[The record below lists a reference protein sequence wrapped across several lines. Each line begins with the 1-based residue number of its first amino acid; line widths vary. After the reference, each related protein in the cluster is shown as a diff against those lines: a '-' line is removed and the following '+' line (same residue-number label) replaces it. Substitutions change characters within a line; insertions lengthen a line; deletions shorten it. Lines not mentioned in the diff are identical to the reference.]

1 MMNLKCFLKYLM
13 LSLAFISFDSF
24 SQNDILVCE
33 NWELSASVTASNVQW
48 QIFDDMEWSDLE
60 DSPNIMGSQSVNLT
74 LDSVNVSSNG
84 DSLRCLTTSTISG
97 LQDSVLFIASIEVL
111 PELTPSTLFGPE
123 GLNCYEV
130 EMEVG
135 AIPSWEFTY
144 QNLLSA
150 DWQILQGVNWMTTGQ
165 SDLELFVE
173 SNPQSGFELRQQL
186 SVPLA
191 QCPTVISDTLF
202 VTVLPSMTP
211 PIIAD
216 QLDGSPICFGSSP
229 GDIEVTTFAAGG
241 SESWVYS
248 WEMLIEG
255 VWNTLGVSG
264 SVYTVP
270 DLEENS
276 TYRCVATDNVCGV
289 VISNEIT
296 ISVLPAVILPTIGV
310 PSNVTQIC
318 YGTDAPI
325 FDVISPVAGAN
336 GEWTSNWQISYG
348 EVWSTLGAADMSLS
362 LGAQTS
368 SFTVRIQATS
378 DFGCGTFTSN
388 EITIEVWDDL
398 SAGTIFTSQLI
409 CYNSS
414 PNDLFATS
422 ATGGDDNFNIQW
434 YSVSETGIETAVGSD
449 VANLSVS
456 PLLDTTY
463 YFVAYSNLCGLV
475 ESNTVSINVLPAL
488 EEPLLTRNFEGDICF
503 GSELTISASGFNT
516 YPWLSYQWFEH
527 HLDGSILPVGDGQT
541 ELTLIDMQES
551 IDVSF
556 EISSSYGCGSID
568 GLLSDVIV
576 LNDLSAPML
585 IDVAEGEP
593 ICYDTS
599 PGVISFSSDAAGG
612 SESWS
617 YSWGSFING
626 VWTESIDS
634 GSDYLVPN
642 LTETTSY
649 HVIATDDLCGSILSS
664 TLTISVFDQLLSA
677 QIQSPSDAVLCDVNE
692 GVYCSVMN
700 PATGGGGLYTIQWLI
715 DNGGGW
721 SLLNGESESG
731 LTIESLD
738 ASSSIQLQVESDLG
752 CGTVESNEIS
762 FVVLPEVISPQ
773 IQIPAN
779 SVPICYDFS
788 APSVSLQVD
797 PSGADENW
805 EYDWEISYGQ
815 GFYSVSSAQDDLLL
829 GALTESLEVR
839 GKAVSTFGCGTFL
852 SNVISIPVWDV
863 LVPGEASESQLICF
877 NTSPSDLSSTFASGG
892 GDVFEIQWFEV
903 QESNVTNGLGLNSP
917 SLSITQLLDTT
928 EYFVQFTN
936 LNGCGVVES
945 NSITIDVLPDLEV
958 PMLMGDIQGDIC
970 FGADFTVN
978 ATEIVDYPWLSY
990 QWFQHFEGELPQDI
1004 GTDELELALT
1014 YLQQSQ
1020 TIYLDVSSDY
1030 GCGTVTGE
1038 LIDIVVL
1045 DSMIAPV
1052 IDFSISPLNPI
1063 CYGDSAPLIEML
1075 SDASGGG
1082 ETFTTVWMTSTSESL
1097 PFAFFEANSAPLA
1110 LGELEDDI
1118 FVLLFASDDY
1128 GCGSLESNLVLVEVF
1143 EDFTIN
1149 SQPQSI
1155 VICDDEII
1163 SGVEITVDGGGGIY
1177 SYEWNQMENDIWD
1190 VLPLEESNSIQ
1201 LFYPDS
1207 TASYQ
1212 VNVSSDFGCG
1222 TLPSDTIIVTVLPA
1236 LVAGTLGFSDDVLCQ
1251 NETLNYAST
1260 DASGGT
1266 DNFDQIWHQT
1276 DLEGSWFNSPTALNG
1291 SVENVQY
1298 SFSGSIEYVNSC
1310 GSIWSDTLSL
1320 LVNPIPPSAVLIG
1333 DVEICNGSSDVIY
1346 SIDIESGP
1354 WEFLWDVSNGTI
1366 TSGETGDEILVDWS
1380 EDSASII
1387 YVGVTN
1393 TETECYSYNEWDV
1406 VLTETSAPAPSVVV
1420 KKPLINILVSADS
1433 TDCATYQWGRLNI
1446 ATEEV
1451 EFLEGQTDQ
1460 YAYLPILDT
1469 LNYHYFVD
1477 IVYDC
1482 EGVVSCPTRNYYLH
1496 DPYLFVHDFAVAQK
1510 PTVYPNPNTGTFQV
1524 KVPYPSGWHLM
1535 NSNGVVVE
1543 YGSAMS
1549 SDKINF
1555 EIDKSGLYFLQ
1566 ILGDG
1571 NHESI
1576 KIIVAN

>member
-123 GLNCYEV
+123 GLNCYGV

-191 QCPTVISDTLF
+191 QCPSVISDTLS

-229 GDIEVTTFAAGG
+229 GDLEVTTFATGG
-241 SESWVYS
+241 SESWGYS
-248 WEMLIEG
+248 WEKLIEG

-270 DLEENS
+270 DLQENS

-289 VISNEIT
+289 VI
-296 ISVLPAVILPTIGV
+296 
-310 PSNVTQIC
+310 
-318 YGTDAPI
+318 
-325 FDVISPVAGAN
+325 
-336 GEWTSNWQISYG
+336 
-348 EVWSTLGAADMSLS
+348 
-362 LGAQTS
+362 
-368 SFTVRIQATS
+368 
-378 DFGCGTFTSN
+378 SN

-456 PLLDTTY
+456 PLVDTTY
-463 YFVAYSNLCGLV
+463 YFVAYSNLCGVV

-488 EEPLLTRNFEGDICF
+488 EEPLLTRDFEGDICF

-527 HLDGSILPVGDGQT
+527 HLDGSMLPVGDGQT

-585 IDVAEGEP
+585 IDVAGGEP

-599 PGVISFSSDAAGG
+599 PGVISFSSDASGG

-617 YSWGSFING
+617 YSWGSFNNG

-634 GSDYLVPN
+634 GVDYLTPN

-649 HVIATDDLCGSILSS
+649 HVIATDDLCGSIPSS
-664 TLTISVFDQLLSA
+664 TLTIAVFDQLLSA

-692 GVYCSVMN
+692 GILSSVIN
-700 PATGGGGLYTIQWLI
+700 PASGGGEVYTLQWLI
-715 DNGGGW
+715 NNGGGW
-721 SLLNGESESG
+721 SLLNGESESS
-731 LTIESLD
+731 LTIESLE

-779 SVPICYDFS
+779 SVPICYDFI
-788 APSVSLQVD
+788 APSVSLEVN

-805 EYDWEISYGQ
+805 EYDWEVSYGQ
-815 GFYSVSSAQDDLLL
+815 GFSNVSSTQNDLLL

-852 SNVISIPVWDV
+852 SNVISIPVWEA
-863 LVPGEASESQLICF
+863 LVPGEVSESQLICY

-892 GDVFEIQWFEV
+892 GNVFDIQWFEV
-903 QESNVTNGLGLNSP
+903 QESNATNGLGLNSP
-917 SLSITQLLDTT
+917 TLSITQLLDTT

-958 PMLMGDIQGDIC
+958 PMLVGDIQGDIC

-990 QWFQHFEGELPQDI
+990 QWLQFFEGELPQEI
-1004 GTDELELALT
+1004 GPDELELALT
-1014 YLQQSQ
+1014 DLQQSQ

-1038 LIDIVVL
+1038 LTDVVVL

-1052 IDFSISPLNPI
+1052 IDFSVSPLNPI

-1082 ETFTTVWMTSTSESL
+1082 ETFTSVWMTSTSESL
-1097 PFAFFEANSAPLA
+1097 PFTFFEENSAPLA

-1118 FVLLFASDDY
+1118 FVMLFASDDY

-1143 EDFTIN
+1143 EDFTIS

-1155 VICDDEII
+1155 IICDDEII

-1177 SYEWNQMENDIWD
+1177 SYEWNQMANDIWD
-1190 VLPLEESNSIQ
+1190 VLPLEVSNSIQ

-1236 LVAGTLGFSDDVLCQ
+1236 LVAGTLGFSEDVLCQ

-1260 DASGGT
+1260 GASGGT

-1291 SVENVQY
+1291 SVDNVQY

-1310 GSIWSDTLSL
+1310 GSVWSDTLSL

-1354 WEFLWDVSNGTI
+1354 WEFLWNVSNGTI
-1366 TSGETGDEILVDWS
+1366 TSGETGDEVLVDWS

-1387 YVGVTN
+1387 YLGVTN

-1406 VLTETSAPAPSVVV
+1406 VLTENSAPPPSVVV

-1451 EFLEGQTDQ
+1451 EFLDGQTDQ

-1510 PTVYPNPNTGTFQV
+1510 LTVYPNPNTGTFQV
-1524 KVPYPSGWHLM
+1524 KVPYPSSWHLM
-1535 NSNGVVVE
+1535 NSKGVVIE
-1543 YGSAMS
+1543 YGTAMS

-1571 NHESI
+1571 YDDSI